1 MELRPELKRE
11 ELRPDYGR
19 FVLEP
24 LPRGYG
30 VTLGNALR
38 RVLLS
43 SLKGSAITSVRIEG
57 VQHEFSTIPGVL
69 ESVTDIVLNLKQIR
83 FRMRTDEPQT
93 LTLRQSGMKAVTAS
107 MIELPSQVEVM
118 NGEQPIATLAGKEAN
133 LIMEMTL
140 KRGTGYVPA
149 ERHTPQHEIGV
160 IALDAIFSPVRKV
173 NMVVE
178 DTRVGQIT
186 DYNRLI
192 LEIWTDGSLEPE
204 SALIEAARILV
215 EYYSLLIPKVETP
228 EDLKRKEEE
237 ARLAMPIESLEFGT
251 RTYGCLKRMEIHTVG
266 QLIEKTEQELL
277 DIENFGRKCLEEVQT
292 KLEAMSLG
300 LRVTA

>member
-1 MELRPELKRE
+1 MELQPELKRE
-11 ELRPDYGR
+11 ELRRDYGR
-19 FVLEP
+19 FALEP

-69 ESVTDIVLNLKQIR
+69 ESVTDIVLNLKQVR
-83 FRMRTDEPQT
+83 FRVGTEEPQT
-93 LTLRQSGMKAVTAS
+93 LTLRQSGAKEVTAS
-107 MIELPSQVEVM
+107 MIELPSQVEVV
-118 NGEQPIATLAGKEAN
+118 NPEQRIATLTSKDAK
-133 LIMEMTL
+133 LTMEMTVR
-140 KRGTGYVPA
+140 RGTGYVPA

-160 IALDAIFSPVRKV
+160 IPLDAIFSPVRKV
-173 NMVVE
+173 NIVVE
-178 DTRVGQIT
+178 DTRVGQVT

-204 SALIEAARILV
+204 AALIEAASILV
-215 EYYSLLIPKVETP
+215 KYYSLLIPKEEP
-228 EDLKRKEEE
+228 PKDLARKEEE
-237 ARLAMPIESLEFGT
+237 EKLAMPIESLEFGT

-266 QLIEKTEQELL
+266 QLIEKTEEELL
-277 DIENFGRKCLEEVQT
+277 SIENFGRKCLEEVQA